1 MHTNQPE
8 IKGNLARL
16 LATENLIVEHR
27 RTATAS
33 FDVDRRVLTL
43 PMWDHASGTVYDML
57 VGHEVGHALFTPN
70 EDWRE
75 KAQCPQ
81 DFINVIEDARIEKLM
96 KRKFPGLRKSFNNG
110 YQELNSRDFFGVEDE
125 DTSEFSLIDRI
136 NLHFKIGASAL
147 IPFSIEEKLFVART
161 DLAETFDEVLE
172 IAKDVFNFSKQQQEE
187 QATMEVPAEEDAE
200 EFQPKNNTGG
210 QSKNASSSSSDKAG
224 ESKSSDEDQPTVSS
238 SSSSRGGGASSA
250 PNQSKSSGTELEDVR
265 DDMYDEDGNLTEPE
279 NSLEESKTQRSFD
292 NATEELS
299 SRGQRRDPVYVEIPQ
314 KVDVDNHVVDW
325 KVLHGWINENAEDPE
340 RYLEVDARYQ
350 VFKKQS
356 QKEVN
361 YLVKEFECKK
371 SADAYA
377 RAGQSK
383 TGVLDTAK
391 LHTYRYNEDLF
402 KKVTILPDGK
412 NHGLLFILDW
422 SGSMSSELLATV
434 KQVLNLTAFCKKVQ
448 IPFEVYAFTN
458 EWYAAQRAMENS
470 TENKDWNDYRYSYYS
485 SRHENVKKNEIYID
499 ENTFHLMNFVSSRSN
514 SREYEMQCR
523 NLFREASVYRHNT
536 GYGSTFGIGLSGTP
550 LNEAIVML
558 NYIIPDFKKQNDLQ
572 KVNVCVLSDGEACS
586 SSYGQE
592 IYDEHADETRIVS
605 RRVDFGVILRDR
617 TTGRVYSGFDYDNAT
632 SIFIQQ
638 VRDRNPSVN
647 VIGFRILPGGC
658 LQQFVGKYADWD
670 DYPRVQK
677 QWRKEKSAIIPNPK
691 GYSALYAISNNS
703 LVSETEFNVES
714 GAKKGE
720 ISRAFKKMLGNK
732 STNKKLLSS
741 FVEYVS

>member
-27 RTATAS
+27 RTTTAS

-340 RYLEVDARYQ
+340 KYLEVDARYQ
-350 VFKKQS
+350 LFKKQS

-361 YLVKEFECKK
+361 YLCLLYT
-371 SADAYA
+371 SDA
-377 RAGQSK
+377 
-383 TGVLDTAK
+383 
-391 LHTYRYNEDLF
+391 
-402 KKVTILPDGK
+402 
-412 NHGLLFILDW
+412 
-422 SGSMSSELLATV
+422 
-434 KQVLNLTAFCKKVQ
+434 
-448 IPFEVYAFTN
+448 
-458 EWYAAQRAMENS
+458 
-470 TENKDWNDYRYSYYS
+470 
-485 SRHENVKKNEIYID
+485 
-499 ENTFHLMNFVSSRSN
+499 
-514 SREYEMQCR
+514 
-523 NLFREASVYRHNT
+523 
-536 GYGSTFGIGLSGTP
+536 
-550 LNEAIVML
+550 
-558 NYIIPDFKKQNDLQ
+558 
-572 KVNVCVLSDGEACS
+572 
-586 SSYGQE
+586 
-592 IYDEHADETRIVS
+592 ADE
-605 RRVDFGVILRDR
+605 
-617 TTGRVYSGFDYDNAT
+617 
-632 SIFIQQ
+632 
-638 VRDRNPSVN
+638 
-647 VIGFRILPGGC
+647 
-658 LQQFVGKYADWD
+658 
-670 DYPRVQK
+670 
-677 QWRKEKSAIIPNPK
+677 
-691 GYSALYAISNNS
+691 
-703 LVSETEFNVES
+703 
-714 GAKKGE
+714 
-720 ISRAFKKMLGNK
+720 
-732 STNKKLLSS
+732 
-741 FVEYVS
+741 

>member
-75 KAQCPQ
+75 KVKCPL

-96 KRKFPGLRKSFNNG
+96 KRKFPGLRKSFSNG
-110 YQELNSRDFFGVEDE
+110 YQELNSRDFFGIEDE

-136 NLHFKIGASAL
+136 NLHFKVGASAM

-161 DLAETFDEVLE
+161 DIAETFDEVLK
-172 IAKDVFNFSKQQQEE
+172 IAEDVFNFSKQQQEE
-187 QATMEVPAEEDAE
+187 QSSMEIPAEKDAE
-200 EFQPKNNTGG
+200 EMQPENNTGG
-210 QSKNASSSSSDKAG
+210 QSKNSSSSDQTG
-224 ESKSSDEDQPTVSS
+224 DSESSEENQPNVS
-238 SSSSRGGGASSA
+238 SSSSRGGGAGTTA
-250 PNQSKSSGTELEDVR
+250 PNQTTSSGTELEDIE
-265 DDMYDEDGNLTEPE
+265 DDMYDEDGNLIEPE
-279 NSLEESKTQRSFD
+279 DSIEESKTQRSFD

-299 SRGQRRDPVYVEIPQ
+299 SRGQRRDPIYVEIPEN
-314 KVDVDNHVVDW
+314 VDVNNHVVDW
-325 KVLHGWINENAEDPE
+325 KVIHDWINEQAQAPE
-340 RYLEVDARYQ
+340 LYEIVDARYQ
-350 VFKKQS
+350 QFKKQS

-391 LHTYRYNEDLF
+391 LHTYKYNEDLF

-422 SGSMSSELLATV
+422 SGSMSNELLATV

-458 EWYAAQRAMENS
+458 EWYAAKRAMENS
-470 TENKDWNDYRYSYYS
+470 TDKQDWNDYRYSYYAN
-485 SRHENVKKNEIYID
+485 RNEDVKKNEIYLD
-499 ENTFHLMNFVSSRSN
+499 VNCFHLMNFVSSRSN
-514 SREYEMQCR
+514 SREYEMQCK

-550 LNEAIVML
+550 LNEAIIML
-558 NYIIPDFKKQNDLQ
+558 NYIIPDFKKKNDLQ
-572 KVNVCVLSDGEACS
+572 KVNVCVLSDGDACS

-592 IYDEHADETRIVS
+592 IYDEYADENKIVS
-605 RRVDFGVILRDR
+605 RRIDWYQILRDR
-617 TTGRVYSGFDYDNAT
+617 TTGRVYSNFEYENVT

-670 DYPRVQK
+670 VYPQVQK

-703 LVSETEFNVES
+703 LISETEFNVES